1 MALALP
7 PRDEI
12 RALLLRRLPD
22 AALRIARTFAEALR
36 KNLGDLTRP
45 GSDVVLEGIRR
56 DQLRALG
63 VVGLLVLGFGG
74 WAATSDL
81 TGAVIASGKVVV
93 DGEVRKVQ
101 HPWGGRVDRIFVHDG
116 MSVAAGAPLARLND
130 TVDLANRDLL
140 AKQID
145 EAEGRR
151 ARLEAERDGRAAIDF
166 PASLLD
172 RRTDPQVAH
181 IVGGETT
188 LFESRRAGRDGQKA
202 QLRERITQLGEEI
215 AGLEGQTAAKK
226 RELGYIALEKKGVE
240 DLVVKKLV
248 PITRLNALQ
257 RDEARLVGETDQ
269 LRAGIAQARGK
280 IAEIELQIGQLD
292 QDTRTEALRD
302 LREVQG
308 RIGELSERRIAAEDR
323 LAMVEIRA
331 PTAGIVHAMT
341 IHTVN
346 GVIAAGEVVAEIV
359 PVDDALAVEARIAPN
374 EIDQVA
380 IGQTAFLR
388 LTAFNQRTTPELEGV
403 VARVG
408 ASLSQDREGGPQYY
422 AVRISIP
429 DAELHRLGGLRLV
442 PGMPVETHMR
452 TEARTALSF
461 LLRPLFDSM
470 HRAGRER

>member
-7 PRDEI
+7 SREEVRD
-12 RALLLRRLPD
+12 LLLRRLP
-22 AALRIARTFAEALR
+22 ATAGALARTLGEAAR
-36 KNLGDLTRP
+36 QAVADLARP
-45 GSDVVLEGIRR
+45 GSEPILEGIRR
-56 DQLRALG
+56 DQIRALG
-63 VVGLLVLGFGG
+63 VVALLVVGFGG

-81 TGAVIASGKVVV
+81 TGAVIAPGRVVV

-101 HPWGGRVDRIFVHDG
+101 HPWGGRVERIFVRDG
-116 MSVAAGAPLARLND
+116 ATVAAGEPLARLND

-172 RRTDPQVAH
+172 RHNDPHVAH
-181 IVGGETT
+181 ILAGEKT

-202 QLRERITQLGEEI
+202 QLRERIIQLGEEI
-215 AGLEGQTAAKK
+215 SGLEGQAAAKR
-226 RELGYIALEKKGVE
+226 RELGFIALEKKGVE
-240 DLVVKKLV
+240 ELLAKKLV
-248 PITRLNALQ
+248 PVTRFNALQ
-257 RDEARLVGETDQ
+257 RDEASLVGQTDQ
-269 LRAGIAQARGK
+269 LRAGVAQARGK
-280 IAEIELQIGQLD
+280 IAEIELQIHQLD

-302 LREVQG
+302 LRDVQG
-308 RIGELSERRIAAEDR
+308 KIGELSERRIAAEDR
-323 LAMVEIRA
+323 LSMVEIRA

-359 PVDDALAVEARIAPN
+359 PVDDALAVEARVAPS

-388 LTAFNQRTTPELEGV
+388 LAAANQRTTPELEGI

-408 ASLSQDREGGPQYY
+408 ASLSQDREAGQQFY
-422 AVRISIP
+422 AVRITIP
-429 DAELHRLGGLRLV
+429 EAELQRLGGLRLV
-442 PGMPVETHMR
+442 PGMPVETHLR
-452 TEARTALSF
+452 TEARSALSF
-461 LLRPLFDSM
+461 LLKPLTDSM
-470 HRAGRER
+470 RRAGRER